1 MLVILN
7 EEQVFSAR
15 QVCQGCLLADQQGL
29 PRWQPGRLQ
38 CGNAVSP
45 VDSHQPILY
54 ECQMGF
60 KLTNI
65 ET

>member
-38 CGNAVSP
+38 CGNAVRP

-54 ECQMGF
+54 
-60 KLTNI
+60 
-65 ET
+65 